1 VEIATLLDCPFAH
14 VLPPVACLPPSKD
27 AHEMGQAQ
35 PADNGG
41 FAMFALAVLHAFVKR
56 LCRLDFATR
65 FRNTGLPGG
74 DR

>member
-1 VEIATLLDCPFAH
+1 
-14 VLPPVACLPPSKD
+14 
-27 AHEMGQAQ
+27 MGQAQ